1 MPACQISRFQD
12 LAVDESMCM
21 LTRRQAL
28 IGAAV
33 GVAGLARSAAHA
45 RAAPQQPFPP
55 AAQPGTPVTFAVPPG
70 ACDCHLHIIDPRRFP
85 FAESAG
91 RESASVE
98 EQRALHHALHID
110 RVVLI
115 QSGSYGA
122 DNRCLLDALQRL
134 GSTRAR
140 GVVVVTDK
148 TSDAQLDEW
157 DRAGIRGTRLSGG
170 QGISASADDR
180 RRLQAAIERL
190 AGRTWHVN
198 TAVQFAALEGLQ
210 DLLMA
215 SPIPVVIDHFA
226 AAQASRGIQQPGFD
240 VLLNLVRSGKIYLKL
255 SRAHNIST
263 QAPDYSDVAPLARAL
278 VAANPQRMLWATDWP
293 HVNGPKGVDDGRMFN
308 QFAVWVSD
316 PAQRKTILTDN
327 PARLYG
333 F

>member
-1 MPACQISRFQD
+1 
-12 LAVDESMCM
+12 M

-28 IGAAV
+28 LGAAA
-33 GVAGLARSAAHA
+33 GVAGFARSATDAL
-45 RAAPQQPFPP
+45 AASQQTFPP
-55 AAQPGTPVTFAVPPG
+55 AAQPRTPVNFTVPPG

-98 EQRALHHALHID
+98 EARALHRALHVD
-110 RVVLI
+110 RAVLI

-134 GSTRAR
+134 GSARAR
-140 GVVVVTDK
+140 GVVVVTEK
-148 TSDAQLDEW
+148 TSDAELDAW

-170 QGISASADDR
+170 EGISASAADR
-180 RRLQAAIERL
+180 KRLQAAIERL

-198 TAVQFAALEGLQ
+198 TAVRFAALEGLQ
-210 DLLMA
+210 DVLMA

-226 AAQASRGIQQPGFD
+226 AAQASGGIRQRGFD
-240 VLLNLVRSGKIYLKL
+240 VLLNLVRSGRIYLKL
-255 SRAHNIST
+255 SREHNIST
-263 QAPDYSDVAPLARAL
+263 QAPDYPDVAALATAL
-278 VAANPQRMLWATDWP
+278 VTANPERILWATDWP
-293 HVNGPKGVDDGRMFN
+293 HVNGPKGVDDGRIFN
-308 QFAVWVSD
+308 QFAVWVRD
-316 PAQRKTILTDN
+316 PAQRRTILIDN

>member
-1 MPACQISRFQD
+1 M
-12 LAVDESMCM
+12 
-21 LTRRQAL
+21 
-28 IGAAV
+28 AAAAGVV
-33 GVAGLARSAAHA
+33 GLVRSATDAL
-45 RAAPQQPFPP
+45 AAPQQTFPP
-55 AAQPGTPVTFAVPPG
+55 AAQPRTPVNFTVPPG
-70 ACDCHLHIIDPRRFP
+70 ACDCHLHIIDPQRFP

-98 EQRALHHALHID
+98 EARALHRALHID

-122 DNRCLLDALQRL
+122 DNRCLLDALQKL

-148 TSDAQLDEW
+148 TSDAEFDAW
-157 DRAGIRGTRLSGG
+157 DRAGVRGTRLSGG
-170 QGISASADDR
+170 EGISASAADR
-180 RRLQAAIERL
+180 KRLQAAIARL
-190 AGRTWHVN
+190 AGRRWHVN

-215 SPIPVVIDHFA
+215 STIPVVIDHFA
-226 AAQASRGIQQPGFD
+226 AAPAARGIQQPGFD
-240 VLLNLVRSGKIYLKL
+240 VLLNLVRSGKVYLKL
-255 SRAHNIST
+255 SREHNIST
-263 QAPDYSDVAPLARAL
+263 QAPDYPDVAALARAL
-278 VAANPQRMLWATDWP
+278 VSANPQRILWATDWP
-293 HVNGPKGVDDGRMFN
+293 HVNGPKGLDDGRIFN

-316 PAQRKTILTDN
+316 PAQRKMILTDN